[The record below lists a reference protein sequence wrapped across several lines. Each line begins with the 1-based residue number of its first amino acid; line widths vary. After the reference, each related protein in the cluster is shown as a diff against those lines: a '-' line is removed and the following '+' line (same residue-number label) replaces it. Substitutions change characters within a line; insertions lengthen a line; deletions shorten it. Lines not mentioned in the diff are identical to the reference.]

1 MHALQLVMSLS
12 FCFRLPEVLRIF
24 DYQSDEL
31 MSNLLTELE
40 RVKQEGE
47 NYWLSKVRCL
57 FIKSI
62 STCKML
68 TVKNTS
74 WHFYSIGFFEMCN

>member
-1 MHALQLVMSLS
+1 MHALQLVTSFS

-40 RVKQEGE
+40 RFKQEGE

-57 FIKSI
+57 FF
-62 STCKML
+62 
-68 TVKNTS
+68 
-74 WHFYSIGFFEMCN
+74 FYQVNFSLQNLNSEKYFLAFL

>member
-1 MHALQLVMSLS
+1 MHALQLVTSFS

-40 RVKQEGE
+40 RFKQEGE

-57 FIKSI
+57 FVFFLSSQFLIAKS
-62 STCKML
+62 
-68 TVKNTS
+68 
-74 WHFYSIGFFEMCN
+74 

>member
-1 MHALQLVMSLS
+1 MQCINTVNLASARAHVFQPNSIFLSYTMYIVISLS

-47 NYWLSKVRCL
+47 NYWISKVQ
-57 FIKSI
+57 
-62 STCKML
+62 
-68 TVKNTS
+68 N
-74 WHFYSIGFFEMCN
+74 

>member
-1 MHALQLVMSLS
+1 MLSKHAQKQLVRTSFNQSLFFHIQYALYALQLVTFS

-40 RVKQEGE
+40 RFNQEGE
-47 NYWLSKVRCL
+47 NYWLSKVRYLLVC
-57 FIKSI
+57 
-62 STCKML
+62 
-68 TVKNTS
+68 
-74 WHFYSIGFFEMCN
+74 Y